1 MVVVVMLEVEEMVE
15 MVHKFYHSIQSGG
28 KVEVEEEVTKEEVKM
43 VLAMVEEEKEGMP
56 HKFYRNK
63 M

>member
-1 MVVVVMLEVEEMVE
+1 MEVVVVLGEEEMVE
-15 MVHKFYHSIQSGG
+15 TVHKFYHSNQLGE
-28 KVEVEEEVTKEEVKM
+28 KVEEVEGVTKEEAKK
-43 VLAMVEEEKEGMP
+43 VLAMGEEEKEGMP